1 MEEDDAKALFLQEQL
16 SFLELQNGRW
26 REETVRNCVLWHA
39 KSPSGYNL
47 LRESGLLTLPS
58 RSTLKRYIGAC
69 TGEVVSSLI
78 KQRLHMEAK
87 HHSEQARCGSLVM
100 DEMSIKQATTYQKQ
114 SDSVH
119 GLVDLGGAE
128 AEYGLEDELA
138 NHLLCFVFV
147 GLSSHY
153 RYLST
158 CLSLVSSCN

>member
-1 MEEDDAKALFLQEQL
+1 
-16 SFLELQNGRW
+16 
-26 REETVRNCVLWHA
+26 
-39 KSPSGYNL
+39 
-47 LRESGLLTLPS
+47 
-58 RSTLKRYIGAC
+58 
-69 TGEVVSSLI
+69 
-78 KQRLHMEAK
+78 
-87 HHSEQARCGSLVM
+87 M

-158 CLSLVSSCN
+158 CLSLVSSCNWGSLRAHTKIILQVTSRLLLHQRSDRRAAPATCDEGYGVCGGSWISSCAACRRQSCLQLQVFFKPFRWLNTACRDVSGTARTQQFFDVVV

>member
-87 HHSEQARCGSLVM
+87 HHSEQVNIFSRDKKGSV
-100 DEMSIKQATTYQKQ
+100 IFWHY
-114 SDSVH
+114 
-119 GLVDLGGAE
+119 
-128 AEYGLEDELA
+128 
-138 NHLLCFVFV
+138 CF
-147 GLSSHY
+147 
-153 RYLST
+153 
-158 CLSLVSSCN
+158 